1 MAAATFPRTLVGR
14 SGYHADN
21 TLEDLTVKPLVRQ
34 ATAVF
39 GIVAALGVAEV
50 STVDAQRRGTVDPN
64 APRFPVLPFSYRGA
78 DKKVALQ
85 AADAVRSRLGSAFR
99 ARDMY
104 VIPRADVE
112 AILTG
117 SGFPPDE
124 APDPITA
131 RLLAQQLRG
140 DEYLEGNVSRTSAGY
155 RLDTRLVLTRDNTMV
170 QPLPPA
176 EASDVND
183 AARAVVA
190 SIQEARKQL
199 DDVRSCENAARE
211 SNYAA
216 AITAAQAGVAE
227 YPQATLVRICMARAL
242 VAQKAP
248 AEQVIPV
255 LEQALAVDS
264 SSRPALELLGVAYK
278 QATQTDKAVTTW
290 GRLIRYYPSDSKLVS
305 EVVNEIAA
313 SGRPEIAKP
322 IIEQAV
328 EQNPGDPALTQL
340 LFLIQLA
347 SKDWKGATQTG
358 EELARVDTA
367 KADTA
372 FFLRLA
378 VAYDSDSQPQKAAET
393 LARAVQKFPTNA
405 TLWSTY
411 GQMLRG
417 AGQLQQALTA
427 IDRSLAINPN
437 VEHGWF
443 RRAQVQ
449 VELGQV
455 DSAFASAKRAVAAG
469 EDKNLVGQLMLVEAN
484 KKFRAAR
491 ASQARADYQEA
502 VRLLTQADSIAP
514 SPTISFLLG
523 ASAFSVGDQA
533 ARENQKTK
541 SCELAMLAEESFTTA
556 MIHLPRGAQVQQEA
570 STQLLNAIP
579 QYTRAVEGQKKNY
592 CKPSRG

>member
-1 MAAATFPRTLVGR
+1 M
-14 SGYHADN
+14 
-21 TLEDLTVKPLVRQ
+21 KPLVRG
-34 ATAVF
+34 ATTVF
-39 GIVAALGVAEV
+39 GFVAALGATEV
-50 STVDAQRRGTVDPN
+50 STLEAQRRPVAPPAD
-64 APRFPVLPFSYRGA
+64 APRFPVLPLKSA
-78 DKKVALQ
+78 DKKVAVQ
-85 AADAVRSRLGSAFR
+85 AADAIRSRLSSTYR
-99 ARDMY
+99 IRDMY

-112 AILTG
+112 AILQG

-131 RLLAQQLRG
+131 RLLAAQLRG
-140 DEYLEGNVSRTSAGY
+140 DEYLEGSVTRTPAGY

-176 EASDVND
+176 EAPKVED

-199 DDVRSCENAARE
+199 DEVRACENALRE
-211 SNYAA
+211 GNAA
-216 AITAAQAGVAE
+216 NAITAARPALTE
-227 YPQATLVRICMARAL
+227 YPQATMARVCMARAFIT
-242 VAQKAP
+242 QKAP
-248 AEQVIPV
+248 ADSMIPV
-255 LEQALAVDS
+255 LEAVLAVDS
-264 SSRPALELLGVAYK
+264 MSRPALELLGVAYK
-278 QATQTDKAVTTW
+278 QSNQVDKSVQTW
-290 GRLIRYYPSDSKLVS
+290 GRLIRYYPSDAKLVS

-328 EQNPGDPALTQL
+328 EQNPGDPALTRL

-347 SKDWKGATQTG
+347 SKDWKGATKTG
-358 EELARVDTA
+358 EDLVRVDTMS
-367 KADTA
+367 ADTS

-393 LARAVQKFPTNA
+393 LARGVAKFPSNA
-405 TLWSTY
+405 ALWSTY
-411 GQMLRG
+411 GQMLRSS
-417 AGQLQQALTA
+417 GQLQQSLTA
-427 IDRSLAINPN
+427 IDRAISIDPK

-443 RRAQVQ
+443 RRAQVL
-449 VELGQV
+449 VELGQT

-469 EDKNLVGQLMLVEAN
+469 EDRSLVGQLMLVEAN

-491 ASQARADYQEA
+491 QSQQRSDYQEA

-514 SPTISFLLG
+514 NPTISFLLG

-533 ARENQKTK
+533 ARENQKAK
-541 SCELAMLAEESFTTA
+541 SCELAQLAEDSFTTA
-556 MIHLPRGAQVQQEA
+556 MIHLPKGAQVQQEA

-579 QYTRAVEGQKKNY
+579 QYTKAVEGQKKNY
-592 CKPSRG
+592 CQGNRGNRG

>member
-1 MAAATFPRTLVGR
+1 M
-14 SGYHADN
+14 
-21 TLEDLTVKPLVRQ
+21 KPLVRQ
-34 ATAVF
+34 ATAVL
-39 GIVAALGVAEV
+39 GIVAALGVTEV
-50 STVDAQRRGTVDPN
+50 STLDAQRRGTVDPN
-64 APRFPVLPFSYRGA
+64 APRFPVLPFRGA
-78 DKKVALQ
+78 DKKVTVQ
-85 AADAVRSRLGSAFR
+85 AADAVRSRLGSVFR

-112 AILTG
+112 AILSG
-117 SGFPPDE
+117 SGFPADE

-131 RLLAQQLRG
+131 RLLAAQLRA
-140 DEYLEGNVSRTSAGY
+140 DEYVEGTVTRTPAGY

-176 EASDVND
+176 EASDVNA

-190 SIQEARKQL
+190 SIQEARNQL
-199 DDVRSCENAARE
+199 DDVRNCENAARE
-211 SNYAA
+211 GNHAA
-216 AITAAQAGVAE
+216 AITAAQAGIAE
-227 YPQATLVRICMARAL
+227 YPQATLARICMARAL

-248 AEQVIPV
+248 VEQIIPV

-264 SSRPALELLGVAYK
+264 TSRPGLELLGVAYK
-278 QATQTDKAVTTW
+278 QANQTDKAVTTW
-290 GRLIRYYPSDSKLVS
+290 GRLIRYYPNDAKLVS

-393 LARAVQKFPTNA
+393 LARAVQKFPNNA

-491 ASQARADYQEA
+491 ASQSREDYQEA
-502 VRLLTQADSIAP
+502 VRLLSQADSIAP

-533 ARENQKTK
+533 ARENQKAK
-541 SCELAMLAEESFTTA
+541 SCDLAILAEESFTTA
-556 MIHLPRGAQVQQEA
+556 MIHLPKGAQVQAEA

-579 QYTRAVEGQKKNY
+579 QYSRAIEGQKKNY
-592 CKPSRG
+592 CKGNRG

>member
-1 MAAATFPRTLVGR
+1 
-14 SGYHADN
+14 
-21 TLEDLTVKPLVRQ
+21 VKPLVRG
-34 ATAVF
+34 ATTMI
-39 GIVAALGVAEV
+39 GIVAALGATEV
-50 STVDAQRRGTVDPN
+50 STLEAQRRPVAPPAD
-64 APRFPVLPFSYRGA
+64 APRFPVLPLRSA
-78 DKKVALQ
+78 DKKVGVQ
-85 AADAVRSRLGSAFR
+85 AADAIRSRLTSAYR
-99 ARDMY
+99 IRDMY

-112 AILTG
+112 AILQG

-131 RLLAQQLRG
+131 RLLAAQLRG
-140 DEYLEGNVSRTSAGY
+140 DEYLEGSVTRTPAGY
-155 RLDTRLVLTRDNTMV
+155 RLDTRMVLTRDNSMV
-170 QPLPPA
+170 QPLPSA
-176 EASDVND
+176 EAPKVED

-199 DDVRSCENAARE
+199 DEVRGCENALRE
-211 SNYAA
+211 GNAVAA
-216 AITAAQAGVAE
+216 ATAARTALTE
-227 YPQATLVRICMARAL
+227 YPQATMARVCLARAL
-242 VAQKAP
+242 TTQKAP
-248 AEQVIPV
+248 PDSIIPV
-255 LEQALAVDS
+255 LEAVLAVDS
-264 SSRPALELLGVAYK
+264 MSRPALEQLGLAYK
-278 QATQTDKAVTTW
+278 AANQVDKSVQTW
-290 GRLIRYYPSDSKLVS
+290 GRLIRYYPNDAKLVS

-328 EQNPGDPALTQL
+328 EQNPGDPALTNL

-347 SKDWKGATQTG
+347 SKDWKGATKTG
-358 EELARVDTA
+358 EDLARVDTA
-367 KADTA
+367 ASDTA

-393 LARAVQKFPTNA
+393 LAKSVAKFPNNA

-411 GQMLRG
+411 GQMLRS

-427 IDRSLAINPN
+427 IDRSLSINPK

-449 VELGQV
+449 VELGQT
-455 DSAFASAKRAVAAG
+455 DSAFASGKLAVAAG
-469 EDKNLVGQLMLVEAN
+469 EDKNLVGQLMLIEAN

-491 ASQARADYQEA
+491 ASQQRADYQEA

-514 SPTISFLLG
+514 NPTISFLLG

-533 ARENQKTK
+533 ARENQRAK
-541 SCELAMLAEESFTTA
+541 SCELAQLAEDSFTTA
-556 MIHLPRGAQVQQEA
+556 MIHLPRGAQVQAEA

-592 CKPSRG
+592 CKGSRG

>member
-1 MAAATFPRTLVGR
+1 M
-14 SGYHADN
+14 
-21 TLEDLTVKPLVRQ
+21 TVKPLVRE

-39 GIVAALGVAEV
+39 GIVAALGVTAA
-50 STVDAQRRGTVDPN
+50 STLEAQRRATAVDAN
-64 APRFPVLPFSYRGA
+64 APRFPVLPFRGA
-78 DKKVALQ
+78 DKKVAVQ
-85 AADAVRSRLGSAFR
+85 AADAVRARLSSVFR
-99 ARDMY
+99 PRDMY

-131 RLLAQQLRG
+131 RLLAAQLRA
-140 DEYLEGNVSRTSAGY
+140 DEYVEGSLTRGGAGY

-170 QPLPPA
+170 QPLPAA
-176 EASDVND
+176 EAADVGG

-199 DDVRSCENAARE
+199 DDVRACENARRE

-216 AITAAQAGVAE
+216 AVTAARAGIAK
-227 YPQATLVRICMARAL
+227 YPQATLARVCLARAFIE
-242 VAQKAP
+242 QKAP
-248 AEQVIPV
+248 TDSVIPV
-255 LEQALAVDS
+255 LEAVLAADS
-264 SSRPALELLGVAYK
+264 ANRPALELLGVAYK
-278 QATQTDKAVTTW
+278 QGNQTDKAVTTW
-290 GRLIRYYPSDSKLVS
+290 GRLIRYYPNDAKLVS

-328 EQNPGDPALTQL
+328 EQNPGDPALTRL

-347 SKDWKGATQTG
+347 SKDWKGATKTG
-358 EELARVDTA
+358 EDLARVDTA
-367 KADTA
+367 SADTS

-378 VAYDSDSQPQKAAET
+378 VAYDSDSQPQKASET
-393 LARAVQKFPTNA
+393 LARGVAKFPNNA
-405 TLWSTY
+405 ALWSTY
-411 GQMLRG
+411 AQMLRN
-417 AGQLQQALTA
+417 AGQLQQSLTA
-427 IDRSLAINPN
+427 IDRAIRINPN

-443 RRAQVQ
+443 RRAQVL
-449 VELGQV
+449 VELGQL

-491 ASQARADYQEA
+491 QSQQRADYQEA

-514 SPTISFLLG
+514 NPTISFLLG

-533 ARENQKTK
+533 ARENQKAK

-579 QYTRAVEGQKKNY
+579 QYTRAVEGQKKNF
-592 CKPSRG
+592 CKANRRSG

>member
-1 MAAATFPRTLVGR
+1 MI
-14 SGYHADN
+14 
-21 TLEDLTVKPLVRQ
+21 
-34 ATAVF
+34 
-39 GIVAALGVAEV
+39 GIVAALGATEV
-50 STVDAQRRGTVDPN
+50 STLEAQRRPVAPPAD
-64 APRFPVLPFSYRGA
+64 APRFPVLPLRSA
-78 DKKVALQ
+78 DKKVGVQ
-85 AADAVRSRLGSAFR
+85 AADAIRARLTSAYR
-99 ARDMY
+99 IRDMY

-112 AILTG
+112 AILQG

-131 RLLAQQLRG
+131 RLLAAQLRG
-140 DEYLEGNVSRTSAGY
+140 DEYLEGSVTRTPAGY
-155 RLDTRLVLTRDNTMV
+155 RLDTRMVLTRDNSMV
-170 QPLPPA
+170 QPLPSA
-176 EASDVND
+176 EAPKVED

-199 DDVRSCENAARE
+199 DEVRGCENALRE
-211 SNYAA
+211 GNAGAA
-216 AITAAQAGVAE
+216 ATAARTALTE
-227 YPQATLVRICMARAL
+227 YPQATMARVCLARAL
-242 VAQKAP
+242 TTQKAP
-248 AEQVIPV
+248 PDSIIPV
-255 LEQALAVDS
+255 LEAVLAVDS
-264 SSRPALELLGVAYK
+264 MSRPALEQLGLAYK
-278 QATQTDKAVTTW
+278 AANQVDKSVQTW
-290 GRLIRYYPSDSKLVS
+290 GRLIRYYPNDAKLVS

-328 EQNPGDPALTQL
+328 EQNPGDPALTNL

-347 SKDWKGATQTG
+347 SKDWKGATKTG
-358 EELARVDTA
+358 EDLARVDTA
-367 KADTA
+367 ASDTA

-393 LARAVQKFPTNA
+393 LAKSVAKFPNNA

-411 GQMLRG
+411 GQMLRS

-427 IDRSLAINPN
+427 IDRSLRINPK

-449 VELGQV
+449 VELGQT
-455 DSAFASAKRAVAAG
+455 DSAFASGKLAVAAG
-469 EDKNLVGQLMLVEAN
+469 EDKNLVGQLMLIEAN

-491 ASQARADYQEA
+491 ASQQRADYQEA

-514 SPTISFLLG
+514 NPTISFLLG

-533 ARENQKTK
+533 ARENQRAK
-541 SCELAMLAEESFTTA
+541 SCELAQLAEDSFTTA
-556 MIHLPRGAQVQQEA
+556 MIHLPRGAQVQAEA

-592 CKPSRG
+592 CKGSRG

>member
-1 MAAATFPRTLVGR
+1 M
-14 SGYHADN
+14 
-21 TLEDLTVKPLVRQ
+21 VRQ
-34 ATAVF
+34 ATAVLGF
-39 GIVAALGVAEV
+39 VAALGVTDV
-50 STVDAQRRGTVDPN
+50 STLEAQRRGTVDPN
-64 APRFPVLPFSYRGA
+64 APRFPVLPFRGA
-78 DKKVALQ
+78 DKKVAIQ
-85 AADAVRSRLGSAFR
+85 AADAVRSRLGSVYR
-99 ARDMY
+99 QRDMY

-112 AILTG
+112 AILSG

-131 RLLAQQLRG
+131 RLLAAQLRA
-140 DEYLEGNVSRTSAGY
+140 DEYVEGTVTRTPTGY

-176 EASDVND
+176 EASDING

-199 DDVRSCENAARE
+199 DDVRNCENALRE
-211 SNYAA
+211 NNHAG
-216 AITAAQAGVAE
+216 AITAARAGVAE
-227 YPQATLVRICMARAL
+227 YPQATLARICMARAF
-242 VAQKAP
+242 VAQKSP
-248 AEQVIPV
+248 VDSVIPV

-278 QATQTDKAVTTW
+278 QANQTDKAVTTW
-290 GRLIRYYPSDSKLVS
+290 GRLIRYYPNDAKLVS

-313 SGRPEIAKP
+313 SGRPAIAKP

-328 EQNPGDPALTQL
+328 EQNPGDPALTRL

-347 SKDWKGATQTG
+347 SQDWAGATTTG
-358 EELARVDTA
+358 EDLARVDTA
-367 KADTA
+367 SADTA

-393 LARAVQKFPTNA
+393 LARGVSKFPNNA
-405 TLWSTY
+405 TLYATY
-411 GQMLRG
+411 AQMLRN
-417 AGQLQQALTA
+417 AGQLQQSLAA
-427 IDRSLAINPN
+427 IDRALAINPS

-443 RRAQVQ
+443 RRAQTL

-455 DSAFASAKRAVAAG
+455 DSAFASAKRAVEAG
-469 EDKNLVGQLMLVEAN
+469 ENKNLVSQLMLVEAN

-491 ASQARADYQEA
+491 QSQERDDYQEA
-502 VRLLTQADSIAP
+502 VRLLSRADSIAP

-533 ARENQKTK
+533 ARENQKAKT
-541 SCELAMLAEESFTTA
+541 CELAQLAEDSFTTA

-579 QYTRAVEGQKKNY
+579 QYSRAVEGQKKNY
-592 CKPSRG
+592 CKGNRG

>member
-1 MAAATFPRTLVGR
+1 M
-14 SGYHADN
+14 
-21 TLEDLTVKPLVRQ
+21 KPLVRQ

-39 GIVAALGVAEV
+39 GIVAALGVTEV
-50 STVDAQRRGTVDPN
+50 STLDAQRRGTVDPN
-64 APRFPVLPFSYRGA
+64 APRFPVLPFSFRGA
-78 DKKVALQ
+78 DKKTAVQ
-85 AADAVRSRLGSAFR
+85 AADAVRARLGSVFR

-112 AILTG
+112 AILSG

-131 RLLAQQLRG
+131 RLLAAQLRA
-140 DEYLEGNVSRTSAGY
+140 DEYVEGSVTRTPAGV

-176 EASDVND
+176 EASDVNA

-199 DDVRSCENAARE
+199 DDVRNCENAARDG
-211 SNYAA
+211 NHAA
-216 AITAAQAGVAE
+216 AVTAAQAGIAE
-227 YPQATLVRICMARAL
+227 YPQATLARICMARAL

-248 AEQVIPV
+248 VGQVIPV

-264 SSRPALELLGVAYK
+264 TSRPGLELLGVAYK
-278 QATQTDKAVTTW
+278 QANETDKAVTTW
-290 GRLIRYYPSDSKLVS
+290 GRLIRYYPSDAKLVS

-313 SGRPEIAKP
+313 SGRPAIAKP

-367 KADTA
+367 KADSA

-393 LARAVQKFPTNA
+393 LARAVQKFPNNA

-427 IDRSLAINPN
+427 IDRSLAINPA

-455 DSAFASAKRAVAAG
+455 DSAFASAKRAVANG

-491 ASQARADYQEA
+491 ASQAREDYQEA

-514 SPTISFLLG
+514 SATVSFLLG

-533 ARENQKTK
+533 ARENQKAK
-541 SCELAMLAEESFTTA
+541 SCDLAMLAEESFTTA
-556 MIHLPRGAQVQQEA
+556 MIHLPRGAQFQQEA

-592 CKPSRG
+592 CKGNRG